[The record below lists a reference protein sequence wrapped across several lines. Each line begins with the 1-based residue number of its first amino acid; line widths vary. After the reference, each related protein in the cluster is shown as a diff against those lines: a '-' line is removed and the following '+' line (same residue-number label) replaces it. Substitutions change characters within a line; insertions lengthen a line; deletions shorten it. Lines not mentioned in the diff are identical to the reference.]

1 MWQLTRVGGLHRVL
15 VLKCTVNGLTNTFDF
30 EVILY
35 VDRHSLDVISPAL
48 NFEFQFPLSKFSVSI
63 QINYIN

>member
-1 MWQLTRVGGLHRVL
+1 M
-15 VLKCTVNGLTNTFDF
+15 LKCTVNGLTNTFDF